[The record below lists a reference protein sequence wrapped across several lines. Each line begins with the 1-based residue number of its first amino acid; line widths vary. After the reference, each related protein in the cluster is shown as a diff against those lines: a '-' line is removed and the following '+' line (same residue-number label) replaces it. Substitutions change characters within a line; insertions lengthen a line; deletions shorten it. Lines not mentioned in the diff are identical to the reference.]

1 MKVKSYRTIFYLEG
15 VKEYLTTFGPSDS
28 NEMENLLFEA
38 GVMGSKVV
46 KQFRLKGIYNTFMK
60 GGGGSV

>member
-1 MKVKSYRTIFYLEG
+1 
-15 VKEYLTTFGPSDS
+15 
-28 NEMENLLFEA
+28 MENLLFEA

-60 GGGGSV
+60 GGGPSETSYHILKGG

>member
-46 KQFRLKGIYNTFMK
+46 KQFHLKGICHTFI
-60 GGGGSV
+60 